1 MIMLT
6 KLARL
11 QPLAFYFT
19 LAYTVSWLIWGI
31 GAAMGQSG
39 SLEHFGV
46 FLMIGSFGPLIAAL
60 IVSGL
65 RGGTTEI
72 RAFLM
77 RIIQVRVRLSVYLA
91 VWLILP
97 LVLAFGLLLVGFP
110 IKPGVDLALTI
121 GSLIVGMPING
132 FLTAFLSP
140 GPLGEEP
147 GWRGFALP
155 RMMKFG
161 EWQASV
167 LLGIL
172 WAFWHLPVA
181 VLIPE
186 WRAPF
191 PGTTLPMFAWLVLY
205 PISTVALAMMLSK
218 LWKWSNGSIFICI
231 LFHGVVNAS
240 FQILD
245 KLNTPYSAVISFVMI
260 DLLMCVAALIF
271 AFLDRYAFR
280 PVTRVPAQSAT

>member
-1 MIMLT
+1 MLT

-11 QPLAFYFT
+11 QPLAFYFV
-19 LAYTVSWLIWGI
+19 LAYAISWAIWGI
-31 GAAMGQSG
+31 GAAIGQTS
-39 SLEHFGV
+39 SLENFGT
-46 FLMIGSFGPLIAAL
+46 FLMIGSFGPLLGGL

-65 RGGTTEI
+65 RGGVPEI
-72 RAFLM
+72 RAFLT
-77 RIIQVRVRLSVYLA
+77 RIVQVRVRFPVYLA
-91 VWLILP
+91 VWLIFP
-97 LVLAFGLLLVGFP
+97 LALAFGLLLVGFP

-132 FLTAFLSP
+132 LLTAFLSP

-155 RMMKFG
+155 RMMQFG
-161 EWQASV
+161 EWQANV
-167 LLGIL
+167 LLGVL

-191 PGTTLPMFAWLVLY
+191 PGTTLVTWLVLY
-205 PISTVALAMMLSK
+205 PISTVALAVMLSK
-218 LWKWSNGSIFICI
+218 LWKWSNGSVFICI

-245 KLNTPYSAVISFVMI
+245 KLTTPYSAVISFVMI
-260 DLLMCVAALIF
+260 DLLMWVAALIF
-271 AFLDRYAFR
+271 VLLDRYTFR
-280 PVTRVPAQSAT
+280 PVNRVPAKSAT

>member
-1 MIMLT
+1 MLT

-19 LAYTVSWLIWGI
+19 LAYLISWAVWGI
-31 GAAMGQSG
+31 GAAMGQAR
-39 SLEHFGV
+39 SLENFGT
-46 FLMIGSFGPLIAAL
+46 FLMVGSFGPLLSGL

-65 RGGTTEI
+65 RGGPTEI
-72 RAFLM
+72 RALLM
-77 RIIQVRVRLSVYLA
+77 RMIQVRVRFPVYLA
-91 VWLILP
+91 VWLIFP

-110 IKPGVDLALTI
+110 VKPGVDLALSI

-132 FLTAFLSP
+132 LLTAFFSP

-155 RMMKFG
+155 RMLPFG

-167 LLGIL
+167 LLGVI

-181 VLIPE
+181 LLFPD
-186 WRAPF
+186 WRSPF
-191 PGTTLPMFAWLVLY
+191 PGTTLAMWLVLY
-205 PISTVALAMMLSK
+205 PVSTVALAVMLSK
-218 LWKWSNGSIFICI
+218 LWKWSGGSALICI

-245 KLNTPYSAVISFVMI
+245 KLTAPYSAVVSFVLI
-260 DLLMCVAALIF
+260 DLLLWVTALIF
-271 AFLDRYAFR
+271 VLLDRYAFR
-280 PVTRVPAQSAT
+280 QDARVPTKSLI